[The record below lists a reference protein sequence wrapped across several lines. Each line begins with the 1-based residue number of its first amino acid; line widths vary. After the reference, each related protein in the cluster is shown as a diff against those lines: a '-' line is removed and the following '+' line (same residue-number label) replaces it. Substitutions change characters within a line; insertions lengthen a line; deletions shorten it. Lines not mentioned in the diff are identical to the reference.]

1 MVKTA
6 QNCDDL
12 ISCYHIF
19 LLSIANKNMLID
31 NSFVDD
37 ETYFISKK
45 KKQLNIKTLT
55 SSSKA

>member
-12 ISCYHIF
+12 ISCYQIF

>member
-12 ISCYHIF
+12 ISCYQIF

-45 KKQLNIKTLT
+45 KKKTAKYKNTYKL
-55 SSSKA
+55 K